1 MNEILNSYLPAVVV
15 ENVYPP
21 MILVAYIAVE
31 WLRYQFPH
39 IDTKIKPKH
48 LTLVVGLIV
57 AVASYYLETL
67 EGVSLDVR
75 KLIVTYFV
83 MTIAY
88 EYAIKPIKEKFFP
101 KFVEKQKE

>member
-1 MNEILNSYLPAVVV
+1 MNEILNTYLPAIVV

-21 MILVAYIAVE
+21 MILVCYIAVE
-31 WLRYQFPH
+31 WLRYQFPK

-48 LTLVVGLIV
+48 LTLVVGVIV
-57 AVASYYLETL
+57 AASSFYLETL
-67 EGVSLDVR
+67 EGVTLDIK

-88 EYAIKPIKEKFFP
+88 EYVIKPIKEKFFP
-101 KFVEKQKE
+101 KFTEKQKE